1 MTAISTKH
9 LNGKALA
16 RLVIFYLL
24 LTAGMALTVLPVFW
38 MFMASFMTLGDV
50 FATPV
55 NLIPPKWQPENF
67 ITIFTDFNIGLY
79 FKNSLIITGSIVILQ
94 VFFCSIV
101 GYGLAKFD
109 FPGKNIVFM
118 FIMATLMI
126 PFAVILVPLY
136 LIVRSFNW
144 IDTYQG
150 LIFPFAM
157 SPIGIFLMRQFI
169 FAVPDDYMD
178 AARIDGANEFRIFW
192 QVVLPLSKPAVI
204 TLAIITFVSNWD
216 QFLWPLIITTTNKYR
231 PLPIGLASFMQQFTN
246 DWHLLMA
253 GAVVAVLPVILL
265 FLLMQRQFLEGMAGL
280 SGVKG

>member
-1 MTAISTKH
+1 MTT
-9 LNGKALA
+9 LA
-16 RLVIFYLL
+16 ARVPRTLFRWGIFYLL

-55 NLIPPKWQPENF
+55 NLIPPTWQPQNF
-67 ITIFTDFNIGLY
+67 IEIFTDFEIGLY
-79 FKNSLIITGSIVILQ
+79 FRNSLIVTGSIVILQ

-109 FPGKNIVFM
+109 FPGKSLIFM

-126 PFAVILVPLY
+126 PFAVILIPLY
-136 LIVRSFNW
+136 LIVRTFDW
-144 IDTYQG
+144 IDTFQG
-150 LIFPFAM
+150 LIIPFAM

-169 FAVPDDYMD
+169 IAVPDDYMD
-178 AARIDGANEFRIFW
+178 AARIDGAHEFLIFW
-192 QVVLPLSKPAVI
+192 RVVLPLSKPAVI

-216 QFLWPLIITTTNKYR
+216 QFLWPLIITTTKYYR
-231 PLPIGLASFMQQFTN
+231 TLPIGLASFMQQFTN
-246 DWHLLMA
+246 EWHLLMA
-253 GAVVAVLPVILL
+253 AAVVAVLPVMLL